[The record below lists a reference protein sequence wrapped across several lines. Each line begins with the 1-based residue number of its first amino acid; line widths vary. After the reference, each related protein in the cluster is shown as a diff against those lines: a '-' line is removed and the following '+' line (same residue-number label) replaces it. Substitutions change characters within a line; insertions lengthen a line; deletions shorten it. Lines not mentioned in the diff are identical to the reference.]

1 MVGIPSSPPQ
11 VQGLN
16 IILIASFPKRM
27 IVAQK
32 MRLLGLIVR
41 IDKIEHKGKRYKLK
55 SIEFMIL
62 AIVKNILEEVLLIG

>member
-1 MVGIPSSPPQ
+1 
-11 VQGLN
+11 
-16 IILIASFPKRM
+16 M
-27 IVAQK
+27 IEAQK
-32 MRLLGLIVR
+32 MCLLRLIVR